1 MIEHVRVHVFK
12 RGAYLWSDNLQ
23 MLDGDPIE
31 NSVLEMDKIGRGN
44 RCKYYENYLESGK
57 PDEKCLTKLPMP

>member
-12 RGAYLWSDNLQ
+12 RGAYLWSDDLQ
-23 MLDGDPIE
+23 MLDGGPIE

-44 RCKYYENYLESGK
+44 RCKYYENYL
-57 PDEKCLTKLPMP
+57 